1 MVSTAFLSPSGSS
14 DDQSHLH
21 IVSESYGEN
30 ASEGILMKQAHD
42 NTVGDPTKKEMQC
55 WLPVIFILDF
65 SHNIFAFPYSLV
77 FLLVILSH

>member
-14 DDQSHLH
+14 DAQSHLH

-42 NTVGDPTKKEMQC
+42 NTVGDPTKKKC
-55 WLPVIFILDF
+55 NVDF
-65 SHNIFAFPYSLV
+65 QLYLFRTSCAT
-77 FLLVILSH
+77 FLLFPIPLYSCF